1 MTRLLLVEDDLE
13 MQNLITA
20 YLTQSKYE
28 VVATH
33 SPSRALEIL
42 EGSSEKG
49 GEKGEKNGGKESARG
64 AIDLVI
70 LDLTLPEMDGFKLCK
85 KIRALSSAPIIISS
99 ARGDIYN
106 KVEGFEVGADDYLA
120 KPYEPV
126 ELLARINALLR
137 RLKPKN
143 MEFGGLAINVEMRT
157 VSVDGVAADLTP
169 TEFEILLFLIENR
182 QKPMAREQIANAL
195 TAASEDSTLRSID
208 THIRNVRAKLGD
220 NAKEPRF
227 IQSVWGIG
235 YKFCL

>member
-1 MTRLLLVEDDLE
+1 MGKILLIEDDLD
-13 MQNLITA
+13 MQGLIVA

-28 VVATH
+28 VLATH
-33 SPSRALEIL
+33 LPSKALEIL
-42 EGSSEKG
+42 ESRTS
-49 GEKGEKNGGKESARG
+49 
-64 AIDLVI
+64 IDLII

-85 KIRALSSAPIIISS
+85 KIRKLTQAPIIISS
-99 ARGDIYN
+99 ARGDVYN
-106 KVEGFEVGADDYLA
+106 KVEGFDMGADDYLA

-143 MEFGGLAINVEMRT
+143 MDLGGMEVNVETRC
-157 VSVDGVAADLTP
+157 VIVDGMNIDLTP

-182 QKPMAREQIANAL
+182 QKPMSREQIANSI
-195 TAASEDSTLRSID
+195 ASMGEDSTLRSID
-208 THIRNVRAKLGD
+208 THIRNIRSKIDD

-235 YKFCL
+235 YKFI

>member
-1 MTRLLLVEDDLE
+1 MGKILLIEDDLD
-13 MQNLITA
+13 MQGLIVA

-28 VVATH
+28 VLATH
-33 SPSRALEIL
+33 LPSKALEIL
-42 EGSSEKG
+42 ESRTS
-49 GEKGEKNGGKESARG
+49 
-64 AIDLVI
+64 IDLII

-85 KIRALSSAPIIISS
+85 KIRKLTQAPIIISS
-99 ARGDIYN
+99 ARGDVYN
-106 KVEGFEVGADDYLA
+106 KVEGFDVGADDYLA

-143 MEFGGLAINVEMRT
+143 MDLGGMEVNVETRC
-157 VSVDGVAADLTP
+157 VIVDGMNIDLTP

-182 QKPMAREQIANAL
+182 QKPMSREQIANSI
-195 TAASEDSTLRSID
+195 ASMGEDSTLRSID
-208 THIRNVRAKLGD
+208 THIRNIRSKIDD

-235 YKFCL
+235 YKFI